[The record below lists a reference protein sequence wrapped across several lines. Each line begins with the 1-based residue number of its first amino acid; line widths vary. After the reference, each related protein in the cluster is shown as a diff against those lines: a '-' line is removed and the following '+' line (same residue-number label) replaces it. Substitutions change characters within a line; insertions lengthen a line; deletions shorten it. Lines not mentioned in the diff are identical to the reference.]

1 MKRKL
6 VIALLAAL
14 TLTLGGISTVSA
26 TTENQDSTAESTEER
41 PGYTWVVDKPAEYDT
56 IHHEAVY
63 DTIHHEAEGYFE
75 TVHHE
80 AEGYFETVHHE
91 AEGHYETQQVQT
103 GTEPIFETKKHWF
116 CRTCDLD
123 LGSAEPED
131 LPEGGWPEAAYDHF
145 AWHTQNDPGNCVMVK
160 RDVQVQTG
168 ERPIYEERE
177 VWIETK
183 PAYDEQVW
191 HETKPAYDE
200 QVWHETK
207 PAWDETVL
215 VSEAWDETILVSPEE
230 GHWEPVNTDPEE
242 PTDPDQPENPGAE
255 EPADPDQPENPG
267 TEEPVDP
274 DQPDDSQTDT
284 QPTEENTNSSEDAA
298 DTTKAETAVNE
309 TTDKGTAPQTGDP
322 TSLGYLIALGSTGL
336 ASCSYLSWKLKN
348 RK

>member
-14 TLTLGGISTVSA
+14 TLTLGSIGTVSA

-41 PGYTWVVDKPAEYDT
+41 PGYIWVIDKPAEYDT

-75 TVHHE
+75 TVHHD
-80 AEGYFETVHHE
+80 AEGY
-91 AEGHYETQQVQT
+91 YETQQVQV
-103 GTEPIFETKKHWF
+103 GTEPIYETETHAI

-123 LGSAEPED
+123 LGLASDPEW
-131 LPEGGWPEAAYDHF
+131 GGWSESVMEHIG
-145 AWHTQNDPGNCVMVK
+145 WHSMNDPGNCALVK

-177 VWIETK
+177 VWI
-183 PAYDEQVW
+183 
-191 HETKPAYDE
+191 ETKPAYDE

-242 PTDPDQPENPGAE
+242 PVDPDQPENP
-255 EPADPDQPENPG
+255 DPENPDVD
-267 TEEPVDP
+267 EPTNPENP
-274 DQPDDSQTDT
+274 D
-284 QPTEENTNSSEDAA
+284 SE
-298 DTTKAETAVNE
+298 E
-309 TTDKGTAPQTGDP
+309 TTDPVEPENPDTDTDGSNQDAVSTPEQPTTDKSQATGNTTTEEKNPDSEAATAPQTGDP

-336 ASCSYLSWKLKN
+336 ASCSYLSWKLKK